1 MSRFDDAL
9 DAIEQSLADLKE
21 AVDEVKSGAAATNQE
36 NGAPSADSLVDEEEL
51 RAMKAELGDALQLLQ
66 EMQRSA
72 PSQTA
77 TQTDEAAS

>member
-1 MSRFDDAL
+1 MSRFDDVL

-21 AVDEVKSGAAATNQE
+21 AVDDVKSGAAETSPQTVV
-36 NGAPSADSLVDEEEL
+36 APADSLVDEDEL

>member
-1 MSRFDDAL
+1 MSRFDDVL

-21 AVDEVKSGAAATNQE
+21 AVDDVKSGAVETSPQTVV
-36 NGAPSADSLVDEEEL
+36 APAESLVNEDEL

-66 EMQRSA
+66 EMQGAA

-77 TQTDEAAS
+77 TQTDEVAS

>member
-1 MSRFDDAL
+1 
-9 DAIEQSLADLKE
+9 
-21 AVDEVKSGAAATNQE
+21 
-36 NGAPSADSLVDEEEL
+36 
-51 RAMKAELGDALQLLQ
+51 MKAELGDALQLLQ